1 MDQAKSSK
9 GSSSSQSTDPKQS
22 YSYSSNA
29 NESKST
35 FGDLLSASSRPK
47 PINSD
52 ISEDISRKLKETYKN
67 TGYIDLTESSDLKNI
82 NYIFKTKE
90 TPETST
96 PISKKQTTLDSILQS
111 SKNQTR
117 SYLTNTQQI
126 PQRILP
132 SSFKTKKMLK
142 AEKEDSALSDFKK
155 WKKHNLDIKFPQK
168 READD
173 QVDEIIKKRETKS
186 IEQQNNEVLKTFN
199 HTTYN
204 VNDFIKQQ
212 EKERLAALQKEKE
225 RASAEELNLKQ
236 KKYREQMEQMRN
248 CPIALNE
255 SEEQVLEREKK
266 IRESFQDSTFEFFN
280 YLLNINLFASDQQT
294 GFSSIPQNFRHGGE
308 YIKYFMPAF
317 FEEVKGEIISAVSQ
331 NNMSNFWVIT
341 LGLSCSKDSNAEYF
355 NFEDAVMSRRF
366 SGNVHT
372 DDLLMLIKD
381 EDSNDVYHQNF
392 SRWNTK
398 PVHFLGFV
406 EKLKKNNQIVFRV
419 TGNAVDYF
427 FEGVS
432 LNHRVKAKVFI
443 IDSCTTLLR
452 EFKMI
457 RTSEFVQLNNYI
469 YEPSKR
475 PIYDVHAETKQ
486 LKKTLLKF
494 YNEPQ
499 VEAILETFKLCQ
511 GIYLL
516 QGPPGT
522 GKTHTI
528 RGILSALNMKKKNAR
543 ILVCAPSNSAID
555 EIAKRV
561 ATEKLFDIN
570 GSRIEDIKLVRIVS
584 QSMNVFDIREAK
596 KPDKKEMPEEV
607 HSISLGVQVSSMLNQ
622 SESVF
627 ELQNIK
633 KTKDDLNRLD
643 DMIQEYLKN
652 QGDTS
657 KIKELQEKKFQL
669 TMISYQQKSS
679 NKLALDKLKEIE
691 QNIIRNSTVVFT
703 TLSGSSSKE
712 LDLIHREFDYVIIDE
727 ACQSVEL
734 SSLIPFKYNSRVVI
748 LVGDPCQLPA
758 TTFSQISNRNN
769 YSRSLFERLMH
780 GGCQVKMLEIQY
792 RMIHEIC
799 AFPSQYYYKNRL
811 TTHESITRDLI
822 PGWISIPGILMI
834 NLLSSRESKN
844 DAETSLSNTPECEF
858 IGKIYAHYKS
868 LHGTNLNIG
877 IITPYKKQV
886 RIIKEYMQKFYPDR
900 WKKDVE
906 INTIDGFQ
914 GREKDVIIFS
924 AVRSGNSIGFL
935 SDVRRVNVAIT
946 RARFALWIVGSRNC
960 LDRNACWKNFIDFCE
975 SNGKVINCKDFNEIS
990 EKFTVGELK
999 NESKSVGLLQTP
1011 VFTSNFFQPDV
1022 YFNTINQNLYNSN
1035 EVQGLLY
1042 KNNQE
1047 SLQNAHNEKPQFN
1060 NYSEDKL
1067 PTGKTLEPLISTPPH
1082 AEMSSRP
1089 TKKQPSEVPKPSLA
1103 PRQNPK
1109 STNDHSK
1116 LFLDII
1122 SRGK

>member
-1 MDQAKSSK
+1 MDQHKNSK
-9 GSSSSQSTDPKQS
+9 GSSNSQSSDPKQS
-22 YSYSSNA
+22 YSYASDTTPM
-29 NESKST
+29 KST
-35 FGDLLSASSRPK
+35 FGDLLSSSSRPK

-52 ISEDISRKLKETYKN
+52 ISEDIGRKLKETYKK
-67 TGYIDLTESSDLKNI
+67 TGYIDLTESDDLKNI

-90 TPETST
+90 QAETKG
-96 PISKKQTTLDSILQS
+96 PLSKKQTTLDSILQA
-111 SKNQTR
+111 SKSKGR
-117 SYLTNTQQI
+117 PYLTNSQQM
-126 PQRILP
+126 PQRVLP
-132 SSFKTKKMLK
+132 SSFQTKKMLK
-142 AEKEDSALSDFKK
+142 AEKEESALSDLKK
-155 WKKHNLDIKFPQK
+155 WKKQNLDSKLPQK

-186 IEQQNNEVLKTFN
+186 IEEQNNEVLKTFN

-236 KKYREQMEQMRN
+236 KKYREKMEQMKSL
-248 CPIALNE
+248 PIAL
-255 SEEQVLEREKK
+255 SETEELILEREKK

-280 YLLNINLFASDQQT
+280 YLLNVNLFASDQPA
-294 GFSSIPQNFRHGGE
+294 GFSSIPQNFKHGGE

-317 FEEVKGEIISAVSQ
+317 FEEVKGEILSAVNQ
-331 NNMSNFWVIT
+331 NNMSNYWVIT

-355 NFEDAVMSRRF
+355 NFEDAIMSRRF

-381 EDSNDVYHQNF
+381 EDSNCVFQQNF
-392 SRWNTK
+392 SKWNSK
-398 PVHFLGFV
+398 PIHFLAFV

-419 TGNAVDYF
+419 TGNAIDYF
-427 FEGVS
+427 FDGVS

-475 PIYDVHAETKQ
+475 PIYDVNPEGKQ

-499 VEAILETFKLCQ
+499 VEAILETYRLCQ

-561 ATEKLFDIN
+561 ATEKLFDVN
-570 GSRIEDIKLVRIVS
+570 GSRIEDIKLVRIFS
-584 QSMNVFDIREAK
+584 QSLNLFDIREAK

-607 HSISLGVQVSSMLNQ
+607 HSISLGVQVNSMLNQ

-633 KTKDDLNRLD
+633 KTKDDLNKLD

-652 QGDTS
+652 QGDTL

-712 LDLIHREFDYVIIDE
+712 IDLIHREFDYVIIDE

-780 GGCQVKMLEIQY
+780 GGCRVKMLEIQY
-792 RMIHEIC
+792 RMIQEIC
-799 AFPSQYYYKNRL
+799 SFPSHYYYKNRL
-811 TTHESITRDLI
+811 ATHKSITTDLI
-822 PGWISIPGILMI
+822 PNWISIPGILMI

-858 IGKIYAHYKS
+858 IGKIFAHYKS

-886 RIIKEYMQKFYPDR
+886 RIIKEYMQKFYPDK

-914 GREKDVIIFS
+914 GREKDLIIFS

-946 RARFALWIVGSRNC
+946 RARFGLWIVGSRSC
-960 LDRNACWKNFIDFCE
+960 LDKNICWKNFIEFCE

-990 EKFTVGELK
+990 EKFCVNEKKHGLK
-999 NESKSVGLLQTP
+999 SAGLLQTP
-1011 VFTSNFFQPDV
+1011 IYTSDFFQPEN
-1022 YFNTINQNLYNSN
+1022 YLNTINESSINNKEARSI
-1035 EVQGLLY
+1035 VS

-1047 SLQNAHNEKPQFN
+1047 SFHETYFEKYQLN
-1060 NYSEDKL
+1060 NFSEEKL
-1067 PTGKTLEPLISTPPH
+1067 PTGKTLEPLISTPPQI
-1082 AEMSSRP
+1082 EINSRST
-1089 TKKQPSEVPKPSLA
+1089 TKQSREAPKPSL
-1103 PRQNPK
+1103 NPK